1 MRGVAPSSVVATMRL
16 TLGGVDKY
24 GKGQCFSIFGRVFL
38 LEAGFSGLLQ
48 LRLKSQSGERDLD
61 ASY

>member
-16 TLGGVDKY
+16 WAKWTNM
-24 GKGQCFSIFGRVFL
+24 GKDNARFS
-38 LEAGFSGLLQ
+38 EAGFSGLVQ
-48 LRLKSQSGERDLD
+48 LRVKSQSRDRDLD